1 MVNKPL
7 DPVATRL
14 ASAGEENADS
24 VVQWIEGQ
32 QRRGVM
38 HRRAT
43 LCMAGGFAVVTVA
56 ATVGSLIS
64 LFFAH
69 EMQALFRDDFPS
81 GVGAP
86 SSVMAMPVTLAVV
99 TALLIIGGSFA
110 WASGR
115 VPGLRGVRSAIDW
128 TAAGDAI
135 ARLLSIGCTYPEA
148 FKMAAQVT
156 RSGRNRG
163 WLLNAA
169 DRTERGESGPQG
181 SLSSAGDAG
190 MLELLV
196 DAGEGEPAEQWRIA
210 SDHFCGVARRRL
222 ALLLGAVPILATVIA
237 GILVWV
243 AISATLGWMWLAV
256 TELTGGFR

>member
-1 MVNKPL
+1 MVKQPY

-14 ASAGEENADS
+14 ASAGEENSDS
-24 VVQWIEGQ
+24 VVKWIEGQ
-32 QRRGVM
+32 QRRGM
-38 HRRAT
+38 MYRRAT

-64 LFFAH
+64 LFFAR
-69 EMQALFRDDFPS
+69 EMQTLFRHDFPV
-81 GVGAP
+81 GVESP
-86 SSVMAMPVTLAVV
+86 TSVMAMPVALAVV
-99 TALLIIGGSFA
+99 TALLIVSGSLA

-115 VPGLRGVRSAIDW
+115 VPGLTGVRSAIDW

-148 FKMAAQVT
+148 FKMAAEVT
-156 RSGRNRG
+156 QTGRSRG
-163 WLLNAA
+163 WLISAA
-169 DRTERGESGPQG
+169 DRTERGESGPQA
-181 SLSSAGDAG
+181 SSSGGDAG

-196 DAGEGEPAEQWRIA
+196 DAGEGEPADQWRIA
-210 SDHFCGVARRRL
+210 SDHFYGVARRRL

-237 GILVWV
+237 GIIVWV

-256 TELTGGFR
+256 AQLIGGFR

>member
-24 VVQWIEGQ
+24 VMQWIEGQ
-32 QRRGVM
+32 QRRGAM
-38 HRRAT
+38 YRRAT

-64 LFFAH
+64 LLFAH
-69 EMQALFRDDFPS
+69 EMQALFREDFPG
-81 GVGAP
+81 GVDAP
-86 SSVMAMPVTLAVV
+86 SSVMAMPATLAVV
-99 TALLIIGGSFA
+99 TVLLIVGGSFA
-110 WASGR
+110 WASGH

-128 TAAGDAI
+128 TAAGDAM

-148 FKMAAQVT
+148 FEMAAQVT
-156 RSGRNRG
+156 RTSRNRG
-163 WLLNAA
+163 WLVAAA
-169 DRTERGESGPQG
+169 DRTERGESGPQAL
-181 SLSSAGDAG
+181 SSSAGDAG
-190 MLELLV
+190 MLELLI

-222 ALLLGAVPILATVIA
+222 ALLLGSVPILATVIA
-237 GILVWV
+237 GIMVWV

-256 TELTGGFR
+256 AELIGGYR